1 MVLSAATV
9 VRLARRMKEMC
20 EGSRLFFFGRDPTCV
35 SRRIKGA
42 CAREWRD
49 ELHDGGSMR
58 VEAIGVEMRHS
69 LKESH
74 GGCFKR

>member
-1 MVLSAATV
+1 LYHGFVASLVCGGLGDESWSW
-9 VRLARRMKEMC
+9 RRYGGVC
-20 EGSRLFFFGRDPTCV
+20 RG
-35 SRRIKGA
+35 

-49 ELHDGGSMR
+49 KHDGGSMR